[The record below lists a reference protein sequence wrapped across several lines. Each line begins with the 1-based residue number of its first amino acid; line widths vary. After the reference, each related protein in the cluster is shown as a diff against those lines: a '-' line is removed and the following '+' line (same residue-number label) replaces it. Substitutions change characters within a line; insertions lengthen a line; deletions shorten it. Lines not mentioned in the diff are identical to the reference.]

1 MTNSSISMK
10 YRVTLILVGFFLF
23 QGFLI
28 TGYAQQS
35 QQELENKRKQL
46 ESEIAYTNQLLSEVR
61 SSRESS
67 LKQLKLIEVKIDK
80 RNNLLANYKLEVH
93 SLNTSIESAELS
105 LRNLNNDISTLKKE
119 YARIAWYAYQY
130 KTSYNKLI
138 FLFSS
143 ESINQAYQRMRYLDQ
158 LGSYIRQQ
166 ASEIKQ
172 LEAEKKNNVQVLSA
186 KREKLTSLLQK
197 ENEEVYALENE
208 LKQKKQVT
216 TSLGGQES
224 QLKKTLK
231 DKQQEANKL
240 AQQIEQII
248 AAETKPVAKPGKPA
262 TYQLTPE
269 ERVLS
274 NSFFANKGKLPWPVE
289 RGVITE
295 TFGLHKHPVLK
306 RVQTKNNGVDFA
318 TSKDSDARCV
328 FDGVVTS
335 VTKIS
340 NTNIAIIVKHG
351 DYFTVYSNL
360 DLVFVQKGERVN
372 TLQLLGRIHTNLKGE
387 TELHFEVRKGAVPQN
402 PAYWI
407 AK

>member
-1 MTNSSISMK
+1 MTNCSISIK
-10 YRVTLILVGFFLF
+10 YWLTLILVGFFLF
-23 QGFLI
+23 RGFLT

-35 QQELENKRKQL
+35 QQELETKRKQL
-46 ESEIAYTNQLLSEVR
+46 ESEIAYTNQLLTEVR

-67 LKQLKLIEVKIDK
+67 LKQLKLIDVKIDK
-80 RNNLLANYKLEVH
+80 RNNLLANYKL
-93 SLNTSIESAELS
+93 TSIESTELS
-105 LRNLNNDISTLKKE
+105 LRNLSNDISKLKKE

-143 ESINQAYQRMRYLDQ
+143 ESVNQAYQRMRYLDQ

-166 ASEIKQ
+166 AFAIKQ
-172 LEAEKKNNVQVLSA
+172 LEAEKKNSVQVLSA
-186 KREKLTSLLQK
+186 KREKLSALMK
-197 ENEEVYALENE
+197 NENEEVYALENE

-231 DKQQEANKL
+231 KKQQEAGKL
-240 AQQIEQII
+240 DQQIEQII
-248 AAETKPVAKPGKPA
+248 AAETKPVVKQGKPA
-262 TYQLTPE
+262 TYELTPE

-306 RVQTKNNGVDFA
+306 KVQTKNNGVDFA

-360 DLVFVQKGERVN
+360 DLVFVQKGDRVN
-372 TLQLLGRIHTNLKGE
+372 TMQLLGRIHTNLKGE

-402 PAYWI
+402 PAFWI